1 MNLISDLPAW
11 LESFRPDDSLYADAY
26 EGTPAELRALL
37 KTAIAFAFHR
47 WKDDGGESIVQR
59 RSLREGFARTER
71 AAPASWVLAVTA
83 EGFASPARFLAALVP
98 AVIAGTG
105 RIAVISPVPFA
116 PAVSAALELAGLE
129 DSFVLDDERLSD
141 LYEDLRAASPDG
153 RVLVFPDAE
162 QGLSAGQK
170 DLLHRAAADGVP
182 VYRDRPAPRLL
193 SLYKD
198 ENPEDGM
205 PSKKEVSR
213 RLRWLHP
220 DAVLL
225 EDETQTPDAVFLPAA
240 PSFPAETSAALAA
253 GPGMEACWIGPSP
266 AFFRTRTLSAF
277 LVQEHQS

>member
-47 WKDDGGESIVQR
+47 WKENGGDRLV
-59 RSLREGFARTER
+59 RSMSPREGFASTQR
-71 AAPASWVLAVTA
+71 ATPAPWVLAVTA

-105 RIAVISPVPFA
+105 RIAVISPAPFA
-116 PAVSAALELAGLE
+116 PAVAAALELAGLE

-153 RVLVFPDAE
+153 RVILFPDAE
-162 QGLSAGQK
+162 RNLSPGQK

-182 VYRDRPAPRLL
+182 VYRDRPSPRLL

-198 ENPEDGM
+198 DDASGTTSRE
-205 PSKKEVSR
+205 EVRR
-213 RLRWLHP
+213 RLLWLHP

-225 EDETQTPDAVFLPAA
+225 EDETQKPDAVFLPD
-240 PSFPAETSAALAA
+240 PDRLPAENAVPLAA
-253 GPGMEACWIGPSP
+253 GPGMEACWPGPSP
-266 AFFRTRTLSAF
+266 SFFRTRTLSAL
-277 LVQEHQS
+277 LVQENQS